1 MINIKSFDRL
11 DFSKLNFKSINL
23 VYLNTFLI
31 LLPFIFSLIFKLK
44 INYPPDT
51 DSYFNFFDNLS
62 SIRTIGLPFLLSIS
76 LGENKILKILQV
88 NIFAIIFSIISLK
101 YYLIKY
107 SPIWITNNLQKIS
120 SSVLLSIFL
129 CPWAIFSLFQTL
141 SDFSYTL
148 ISSSILISLITLLSN
163 FKKNKIKYAFLDTF
177 ALGILF
183 GLSTLIRPVG
193 TFLPLFILLIYLLT
207 IIKDIILKN
216 FIFSSIKIMKNRK
229 RIFSLLLVF
238 LLSSTFVQSIN
249 SINTFQKFGTYNY
262 LSISSVNMKCWRE
275 IHASKKENDPKK
287 IFASREECILNQ
299 GTNLPS
305 NNFMDNF
312 KSYLSVNTLIG
323 SLRMSFD
330 NDYISYLS
338 LLGIYTQPDRGD
350 ASSID
355 FLYTFKFKNM
365 ITESISPR
373 IKLVYPFFA
382 FLILSFISTI
392 LFWFHIFLN
401 MNKSYVSVIFSS
413 NTSILLL
420 SIIMYYVIVMSGSDT
435 AGRYG
440 LPITFLLTLSLSFSA
455 IIKKQKNN

>member
-177 ALGILF
+177 ALGIL
-183 GLSTLIRPVG
+183 
-193 TFLPLFILLIYLLT
+193 
-207 IIKDIILKN
+207 
-216 FIFSSIKIMKNRK
+216 
-229 RIFSLLLVF
+229 
-238 LLSSTFVQSIN
+238 
-249 SINTFQKFGTYNY
+249 
-262 LSISSVNMKCWRE
+262 
-275 IHASKKENDPKK
+275 
-287 IFASREECILNQ
+287 
-299 GTNLPS
+299 
-305 NNFMDNF
+305 
-312 KSYLSVNTLIG
+312 
-323 SLRMSFD
+323 
-330 NDYISYLS
+330 
-338 LLGIYTQPDRGD
+338 
-350 ASSID
+350 
-355 FLYTFKFKNM
+355 
-365 ITESISPR
+365 
-373 IKLVYPFFA
+373 
-382 FLILSFISTI
+382 
-392 LFWFHIFLN
+392 
-401 MNKSYVSVIFSS
+401 
-413 NTSILLL
+413 
-420 SIIMYYVIVMSGSDT
+420 
-435 AGRYG
+435 
-440 LPITFLLTLSLSFSA
+440 
-455 IIKKQKNN
+455 

>member
-1 MINIKSFDRL
+1 
-11 DFSKLNFKSINL
+11 
-23 VYLNTFLI
+23 
-31 LLPFIFSLIFKLK
+31 
-44 INYPPDT
+44 YPPDT

-216 FIFSSIKIMKNRK
+216 FIFSSIKIMKN
-229 RIFSLLLVF
+229 
-238 LLSSTFVQSIN
+238 
-249 SINTFQKFGTYNY
+249 
-262 LSISSVNMKCWRE
+262 
-275 IHASKKENDPKK
+275 
-287 IFASREECILNQ
+287 
-299 GTNLPS
+299 
-305 NNFMDNF
+305 
-312 KSYLSVNTLIG
+312 
-323 SLRMSFD
+323 
-330 NDYISYLS
+330 
-338 LLGIYTQPDRGD
+338 
-350 ASSID
+350 
-355 FLYTFKFKNM
+355 
-365 ITESISPR
+365 
-373 IKLVYPFFA
+373 
-382 FLILSFISTI
+382 
-392 LFWFHIFLN
+392 
-401 MNKSYVSVIFSS
+401 
-413 NTSILLL
+413 
-420 SIIMYYVIVMSGSDT
+420 
-435 AGRYG
+435 
-440 LPITFLLTLSLSFSA
+440 
-455 IIKKQKNN
+455 